1 MILPPYGF
9 LIESPTFV
17 AFHAL
22 RWNGLAYPSAPL
34 FTLRSLDGKPL
45 DRSTRI
51 RVYHGFGD
59 TRLKVGKVTR
69 EVAKEAMLSAAP

>member
-17 AFHAL
+17 AIHAL
-22 RWNGLAYPSAPL
+22 SWNGLAYPSAPL

-45 DRSTRI
+45 DRSTQI

-59 TRLKVGKVTR
+59 RRLKVGKVTR
-69 EVAKEAMLSAAP
+69 EVVKEAMLSAAP